1 MFQVMIVDDE
11 KAIRENLPALINF
24 EAHGFRVCGTAK
36 NGQDALEKWESC
48 RPDVIFLD
56 VRMPV
61 MDGLTFLG
69 KLQER
74 TQTLP
79 DIVMLSGYSDFEYA
93 RTAMRYGVRAYLTKP
108 VDEEEVEALL
118 EELSASLEEKRRES
132 KKADI
137 QEQVLSV
144 KQMYHNGDG
153 DRTPL
158 REYRL
163 MHCVVMDDSAI
174 QEEAYRTVRETIEDR
189 LPGGAGA
196 FCRNRGSVLSYL
208 ISPRALEEY
217 QYSTTLFGRHLL
229 YQLKKQKLEC
239 ALLFDGALFGR
250 SEGTFRNDY
259 DQHLYQMMTE
269 IFWGGNFL
277 QDNSALQAISDRRLE
292 GEEEYLEQL
301 KKAMRDRDHAAL
313 RDVYDRLDRAVCES
327 RLSLVFL
334 QEVSYRIYYLLTDI
348 LSAKE
353 TDTLRLEPL
362 DWRNEACFL
371 RYEEWSRQ
379 LWEQIDT
386 AFAHMQGQE
395 DAGQGLAMKVAAHA
409 RQHFREP
416 ITLKDTAER
425 FFMSSAYLGRIF
437 QKAVGVPFKQY
448 VNDLRIEEA
457 KRLLRQTDKLIY
469 EIAEETGFA
478 ESKYFVARFTAAA
491 GVSPMEY
498 RKEAEGVSK

>member
-1 MFQVMIVDDE
+1 
-11 KAIRENLPALINF
+11 
-24 EAHGFRVCGTAK
+24 
-36 NGQDALEKWESC
+36 
-48 RPDVIFLD
+48 
-56 VRMPV
+56 
-61 MDGLTFLG
+61 
-69 KLQER
+69 
-74 TQTLP
+74 
-79 DIVMLSGYSDFEYA
+79 
-93 RTAMRYGVRAYLTKP
+93 MR
-108 VDEEEVEALL
+108 
-118 EELSASLEEKRRES
+118 
-132 KKADI
+132 
-137 QEQVLSV
+137 
-144 KQMYHNGDG
+144 H
-153 DRTPL
+153 
-158 REYRL
+158 
-163 MHCVVMDDSAI
+163 
-174 QEEAYRTVRETIEDR
+174 
-189 LPGGAGA
+189 
-196 FCRNRGSVLSYL
+196 
-208 ISPRALEEY
+208 
-217 QYSTTLFGRHLL
+217 
-229 YQLKKQKLEC
+229 
-239 ALLFDGALFGR
+239 
-250 SEGTFRNDY
+250 
-259 DQHLYQMMTE
+259 
-269 IFWGGNFL
+269 
-277 QDNSALQAISDRRLE
+277 
-292 GEEEYLEQL
+292 
-301 KKAMRDRDHAAL
+301 RDHAAL

>member
-132 KKADI
+132 KKTDI

-174 QEEAYRTVRETIEDR
+174 QEEAYRIVRETIEDR

-217 QYSTTLFGRHLL
+217 QYSTSLYGRHLL

-269 IFWGGNFL
+269 IFWGGQFSAGQFGAAGYFGSEAGGRGGVSGAAEESHARPGSCRSAGCLRQAGQSRVREQAEPGLPAGGQL
-277 QDNSALQAISDRRLE
+277 QNL
-292 GEEEYLEQL
+292 
-301 KKAMRDRDHAAL
+301 
-313 RDVYDRLDRAVCES
+313 
-327 RLSLVFL
+327 
-334 QEVSYRIYYLLTDI
+334 
-348 LSAKE
+348 LSAH
-353 TDTLRLEPL
+353 
-362 DWRNEACFL
+362 
-371 RYEEWSRQ
+371 RY
-379 LWEQIDT
+379 T
-386 AFAHMQGQE
+386 FC
-395 DAGQGLAMKVAAHA
+395 
-409 RQHFREP
+409 
-416 ITLKDTAER
+416 ER
-425 FFMSSAYLGRIF
+425 
-437 QKAVGVPFKQY
+437 
-448 VNDLRIEEA
+448 D
-457 KRLLRQTDKLIY
+457 
-469 EIAEETGFA
+469 
-478 ESKYFVARFTAAA
+478 
-491 GVSPMEY
+491 
-498 RKEAEGVSK
+498 